1 MKKALVILAM
11 GSVSAFATTP
21 WVECGIGGA
30 VSTLFPNKQ
39 AANIVAVASNIIWDL
54 GTTAT
59 SSAVSSPDL
68 CMNKSTAA
76 AKLIQDTYETLVAET
91 AKGEGK
97 NLTALLDIVEVPEA
111 NRSAFIEGLRSEMG
125 VSMKAS
131 GFAAKTQVEKAQS
144 YYYGM
149 VRIIEKQS

>member
-1 MKKALVILAM
+1 MKKILAIIAVS
-11 GSVSAFATTP
+11 SVSAFAVNP

-30 VSTLFPNKQ
+30 ISTIFPNKK
-39 AANIVAVASNIIWDL
+39 AANIIAVASNIVWDL

-68 CMNKSTAA
+68 CMNSSTAA

-91 AKGEGK
+91 AKGEGE
-97 NLTALLDIVEVPEA
+97 NLTALLDIIGVSTA
-111 NRSAFIEGLRSEMG
+111 DRAAFIQGLRAEMG
-125 VSMKAS
+125 QDMKAL
-131 GFAAKTQVEKAQS
+131 GFSSKTQVEKAQS

-149 VRIIEKQS
+149 ARVIEKQS